1 MPNPTTGT
9 VQQEYAEHLKF
20 DAPALD
26 PTTFPGVSVS
36 ANYMDNLLGVRSG
49 IGLTTPWSTPIVTGI
64 RRPAYVDNGTSSGT
78 AATTL
83 TDAAKTGVDAWATN
97 QWAGRTVIATTA
109 AVAQTFGRIA
119 SNTATV
125 LTLNAAGWSN
135 GTPQATGFYT
145 IVPAL
150 PSGATTV
157 LFRDSWN
164 QGVVR
169 QDGNTE
175 SA

>member
-1 MPNPTTGT
+1 MPNPVNGT
-9 VQQEYAEHLKF
+9 VQQEYVEHIKF
-20 DAPALD
+20 DNPAAFQTAAPGAQ
-26 PTTFPGVSVS
+26 FS
-36 ANYMDNLLGVRSG
+36 ANWQDNLLGIRSG
-49 IGLTTPWSTPIVTGI
+49 IGISTPWGTPIRSGLSK
-64 RRPAYVDNGTSSGT
+64 PAENDGGTSSAT

-83 TDAAKTGVDAWATN
+83 TDASKTGNAAWLTN
-97 QWAGRTVIATTA
+97 EWAGRTVIASTA
-109 AVAQTFGRIA
+109 GGAQTFGRIA

-135 GTPQATGFYT
+135 GTPQGVGPYT

-150 PSGATTV
+150 PSGASTI
-157 LFRDSWN
+157 LFRDNWN
-164 QGVVR
+164 QGVIR

>member
-1 MPNPTTGT
+1 MPNPATGT
-9 VQQEYAEHLKF
+9 VQQEYVEHVKF
-20 DAPALD
+20 DNPA
-26 PTTFPGVSVS
+26 TFQAATLPPFS
-36 ANYMDNLLGVRSG
+36 ANYMDNLLGIRSG
-49 IGLTTPWSTPIVTGI
+49 IGISTPWGTPIRSGLSK
-64 RRPAYVDNGTSSGT
+64 PAQNDNGTSS
-78 AATTL
+78 ASSATNL
-83 TDAAKTGVDAWATN
+83 TDASKTGATAWLTN
-97 QWAGRTVIATTA
+97 EWTGRTVIAYTA
-109 AVAQTFGRIA
+109 GGAVTFGRVA

-135 GTPQATGFYT
+135 GTAQATGPYT

-150 PSGATTV
+150 PSGASNI

-164 QGVVR
+164 QGVIR